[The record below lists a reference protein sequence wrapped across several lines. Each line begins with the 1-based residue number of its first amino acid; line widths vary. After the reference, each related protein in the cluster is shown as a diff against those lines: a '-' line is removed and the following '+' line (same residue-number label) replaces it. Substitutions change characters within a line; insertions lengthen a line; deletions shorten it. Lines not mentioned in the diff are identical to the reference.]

1 MNISFTKLGNEECEI
16 CKIFINHSTDHSKEN
31 LNPEC
36 STCNGW
42 SDIARSNDA
51 RNLYKTHANTDVDK
65 DHIYYSCD
73 LQKVIMLPRMEGF
86 KTTVFTK
93 RIVAFNES
101 FVPLGTNSKHGRPIA
116 VIWHEAICGRKKQ
129 EIISSFD
136 AFFKHFRDIPNITLW
151 LDNCSAQNKNWCLMT
166 YLVHIINSSESAT
179 QTIELY
185 FFEPGHTFMSADS
198 FHHQVELSL
207 SRHGKVYDFSDFENA
222 VGATC
227 SGKTVVKSMQHE
239 YFAVWPSCVSNYKL
253 NKFVTRPYLNDLVY
267 IKAER
272 GKDTLLYRL
281 CYDEYCPLQELMTS

>member
-1 MNISFTKLGNEECEI
+1 
-16 CKIFINHSTDHSKEN
+16 
-31 LNPEC
+31 
-36 STCNGW
+36 
-42 SDIARSNDA
+42 
-51 RNLYKTHANTDVDK
+51 
-65 DHIYYSCD
+65 
-73 LQKVIMLPRMEGF
+73 MEGF

-101 FVPLGTNSKHGRPIA
+101 FVPLGTNCKNGRPIA
-116 VIWHEAICGRKKQ
+116 VIWHEAICGRKK
-129 EIISSFD
+129 EDIISSFD
-136 AFFKHFRDIPNITLW
+136 TFFKYFRDVPLITLW

-185 FFEPGHTFMSADS
+185 FFEPEHTFMSADS

-239 YFAVWPSCVSNYKL
+239 DFAVWPSCVSNYKL
-253 NKFVTRPYLNDLVY
+253 NKFVNRPYLNDLVY

-281 CYDEYCPLQELMTS
+281 CYDEYCPLQELDFMTKKGAEKAKSPPIFRTAPRGICSAKKQDIITKLLPLMPENRKRFWLDLPESDVPDLCVSDDIPS

>member
-1 MNISFTKLGNEECEI
+1 
-16 CKIFINHSTDHSKEN
+16 
-31 LNPEC
+31 
-36 STCNGW
+36 
-42 SDIARSNDA
+42 
-51 RNLYKTHANTDVDK
+51 
-65 DHIYYSCD
+65 
-73 LQKVIMLPRMEGF
+73 
-86 KTTVFTK
+86 
-93 RIVAFNES
+93 
-101 FVPLGTNSKHGRPIA
+101 
-116 VIWHEAICGRKKQ
+116 
-129 EIISSFD
+129 
-136 AFFKHFRDIPNITLW
+136 
-151 LDNCSAQNKNWCLMT
+151 MT

-207 SRHGKVYDFSDFENA
+207 SRHGKVYDLSDFENA

-227 SGKTVVKSMQHE
+227 SEKTVVKSMQHE

-281 CYDEYCPLQELMTS
+281 CYDEYCPLQELNFMTKKGVEKAKSPPYFPDCTSRYLLGEETRYCYKTASLMPEKRKRLWLDLPESNVPDLCVSDDI